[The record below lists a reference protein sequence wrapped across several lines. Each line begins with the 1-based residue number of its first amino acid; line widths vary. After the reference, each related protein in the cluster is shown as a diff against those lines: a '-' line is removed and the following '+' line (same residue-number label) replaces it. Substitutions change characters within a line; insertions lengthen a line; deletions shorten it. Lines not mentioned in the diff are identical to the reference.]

1 MSWGLGN
8 WGEGQWGLGGS
19 DQVDITATSST
30 TAVGTRVPIG
40 RANIS
45 ATGTTTAVPVLTFT
59 GNFIAIYQSTT
70 TTLGQPTLV
79 YNFAR
84 ADISSTADGS
94 GFGVLA
100 WDGIDDVTTT
110 WTEIN
115 ID

>member
-19 DQVDITATSST
+19 DQASITATSST
-30 TAVGTRVPIG
+30 TAVGTKVLLG
-40 RANIS
+40 VADIS
-45 ATGTTTAVPVLTFT
+45 ATATTSAVPVLTFA
-59 GNFIAIYQSTT
+59 GSFIAIYQSTT
-70 TTLGQPTLV
+70 TTLGQPTLI
-79 YNFAR
+79 YSFAR

>member
-30 TAVGTRVPIG
+30 TAVGTKVLLG
-40 RANIS
+40 VADIS
-45 ATGTTTAVPVLTFT
+45 ATATTSVVPVLTFA
-59 GNFIAIYQSTT
+59 GNFIAIHQSTT
-70 TTLGQPTLV
+70 TTLGQPTLI

-84 ADISSTADGS
+84 ADISSSADGS

>member
-19 DQVDITATSST
+19 DQASITATSST
-30 TAVGTRVPIG
+30 TAVGTKVLLG
-40 RANIS
+40 VADIS
-45 ATGTTTAVPVLTFT
+45 ATATTSAVPVLTFA
-59 GNFIAIYQSTT
+59 GSFIAIYQSTT
-70 TTLGQPTLV
+70 TTLGQPTLI
-79 YNFAR
+79 YSFAR

-115 ID
+115 TD

>member
-19 DQVDITATSST
+19 DQASITATSST
-30 TAVGTRVPIG
+30 TALGTKVLLG
-40 RANIS
+40 VADIS
-45 ATGTTTAVPVLTFT
+45 ATATTSAVPVLTFA
-59 GNFIAIYQSTT
+59 GSFIAIYQSTT
-70 TTLGQPTLV
+70 TTLGQPTLI
-79 YNFAR
+79 YSFAR

>member
-1 MSWGLGN
+1 MSWGSGN

-19 DQVDITATSST
+19 EQASITATSST
-30 TAVGTRVPIG
+30 TALGTKVLLG
-40 RANIS
+40 VADIS
-45 ATGTTTAVPVLTFT
+45 TTATTTAVPALIFA
-59 GNFIAIYQSTT
+59 GNYIAIYESTT

-84 ADISSTADGS
+84 ANMSSSADGS